1 MTLVVVF
8 LNNIIQYY
16 FRLHRNLFQVYL
28 KTWNSLRL
36 SFMY

>member
-16 FRLHRNLFQVYL
+16 FELHRNLIQV
-28 KTWNSLRL
+28 TWIGLRL
-36 SFMY
+36 IFMC